1 MIIECPEREKST
13 KKKAQK
19 ETKHKN
25 EGLLRGTERQRGE
38 TQSLIYQFNES
49 GNDRNNC
56 GAASPLK
63 SIAWRFMVH

>member
-1 MIIECPEREKST
+1 MLWNALKEIR
-13 KKKAQK
+13 AQK
-19 ETKHKN
+19 V
-25 EGLLRGTERQRGE
+25 RTERNKAGEQGSSQRHRKAEGE

-63 SIAWRFMVH
+63 SIAWRFMAH